1 MKCLVTG
8 GQGFVGRYLIA
19 RLIELDE
26 DVEVVAIGRSGADNT
41 SFTHKVHSGDRMVV
55 APLSD
60 AVRQAWALGR
70 IKYHA
75 LDINDQDALQDLLQ
89 RFRPSVVFHLA
100 SGLRD
105 DPPPHLF
112 RTNVEGTINLLEAIS
127 QTRSSITS
135 LVIGSS
141 GAVYGYGSDK
151 NVPLKESASCS
162 PTDLYSAS
170 KLASEHVSRIL
181 AERYCIPVVWARM
194 FNLVGAGQDER
205 HICGRV
211 AAQAS
216 AIAFGMKLDRV
227 VEVGDLSATRDFI
240 DVRDVAGALLLLA
253 KAGTSGTIYNVATGV
268 ETSIER
274 VVHLILDIAGLS
286 GTVSV
291 TRSYRRDADIPRN
304 FADIS
309 RLTELGFRPA
319 YRLRDSLVSVFNYY
333 SKTLPETE
341 AALQR

>member
-1 MKCLVTG
+1 MKYLVTG

-19 RLIELDE
+19 RLIELDKGA
-26 DVEVVAIGRSGADNT
+26 EVMALGRSRANNAA
-41 SFTHKVHSGDRMVV
+41 FTHKVHLGDRLMP

-70 IKYHA
+70 VEYHA
-75 LDINDQDALQDLLQ
+75 LDINDQEALQNLLE

-105 DPPPHLF
+105 DTPAHLF
-112 RTNVEGTINLLEAIS
+112 RTNVEGTINLLEAIF
-127 QTRSSITS
+127 QTRSSIVR

-141 GAVYGYGSDK
+141 GAVYGYGSV
-151 NVPLKESASCS
+151 NCLPLGESASCS
-162 PTDLYSAS
+162 PMDLYSAS
-170 KLASEHVSRIL
+170 KLASEHVSKIL
-181 AERYCIPVVWARM
+181 SSRYCTPVLWARI
-194 FNLVGAGQDER
+194 FNVVGAGQDER

-216 AIAFGMKLDRV
+216 AIALGMSRNRTI
-227 VEVGDLSATRDFI
+227 EVGDLSTTRDFI
-240 DVRDVAGALLLLA
+240 DVRDVADALLLLA

-274 VVHLILDIAGLS
+274 VVQLLLDIAGLS
-286 GTVSV
+286 GTVTV
-291 TRSYRRDADIPRN
+291 ARTYHRAADTPRN
-304 FADIS
+304 FADIG
-309 RLTELGFRPA
+309 RLAELGFRPA
-319 YRLRDSLVSVFNYY
+319 YRLRDSLESVFNYY
-333 SKTLPETE
+333 NKTLPEAA